1 MRGRTIIG
9 LIFLLAA
16 IAGPLAFVHIS
27 NQQLVDEGRAALTAA
42 RAAIPDATAAP
53 EDPAVALPAL
63 EALDASPLARQSPE
77 WWRRASVNFA
87 QMDDLAAETGRLRR
101 DLLRDAFLRRF

>member
-9 LIFLLAA
+9 LVLLLVA

-27 NQQLVDEGRAALTAA
+27 NQRLVDEAQAALTAA
-42 RAAIPDATAAP
+42 RAAIPDATVAP
-53 EDPAVALPAL
+53 EDPAAALPAL
-63 EALDASPLARQSPE
+63 EALDASPLAQQPPE

-87 QMDDLAAETGRLRR
+87 QMNDLAAQTDQLSR
-101 DLLRDAFLRRF
+101 DLLRDAFL